1 MVAAP
6 RSGQEGEEAMATHE
20 SAARDSDIVL
30 QALAAGKI
38 TVPDPATGYQRSIY
52 AKCPNDGEEVT
63 IRRIV
68 RGSGGAITEVA
79 MRCTRCGHE
88 FTPAPDSL
96 YLH

>member
-1 MVAAP
+1 
-6 RSGQEGEEAMATHE
+6 MATHE
-20 SAARDSDIVL
+20 GAASDGDMVL
-30 QALAAGKI
+30 QALAAGRI
-38 TVPDPATGYQRSIY
+38 TVPDPTTGYQRSIY

-88 FTPAPDSL
+88 FTPAPTSL